1 MEKIRLNLTE
11 VLQLE
16 SELNGFTNPETGKQ
30 IYEGFMKQKLSIIL
44 KYELSELSESL
55 LKERKKLESLR
66 DELIKKY
73 GEENENG
80 NIFVKMFDEE
90 KDVDGNILSKKVN
103 DNYLKFEDEY
113 SKLMNTEKEIEYPE
127 ITKEDLKEAGK
138 SNDDYKLLFKLIR
151 KD

>member
-1 MEKIRLNLTE
+1 
-11 VLQLE
+11 
-16 SELNGFTNPETGKQ
+16 
-30 IYEGFMKQKLSIIL
+30 
-44 KYELSELSESL
+44 
-55 LKERKKLESLR
+55 
-66 DELIKKY
+66 
-73 GEENENG
+73 
-80 NIFVKMFDEE
+80 MFDEE